1 MPWKFLGE
9 GEYNK
14 TYHDPEQGLVLKIQK
29 LAPDNDLTNQFDDPI
44 RSVRLFEL
52 ITGLPAK
59 VVVDPKYGRGWTY
72 HYIKGDQAPDADI
85 SKELI
90 AIYSRSQRII
100 VDAPAKGNFLK
111 TSDGK
116 VFCVDIGL
124 ALQMKRGERV
134 DIGTNRARANSQ
146 VSLNAWELQGRD
158 ILRKWNRDYRI
169 KYPITVNTMKAL
181 LFIATY
187 YPNIINVNFLND
199 NPDYINRL
207 ASGSCSPDEIPKMI
221 ALDTLKNEIINTLNA
236 YILSRGSII
245 EGGRFRPS
253 MHTQFFYSSSVT
265 DTKVRETVLL
275 IQELK
280 TANSPEDIALK
291 ISRALKNQSLL
302 RATFS
307 SGLAT
312 ALGRC
317 KHIIELHESI
327 PPEKSISI
335 LSKPH

>member
-1 MPWKFLGE
+1 MAWKPLGE
-9 GEYNK
+9 GAYNK
-14 TYHDPEQGLVLKIQK
+14 TYYDQEQGLVLKIQK

-44 RSVRLFEL
+44 RSARLFEL
-52 ITGLPAK
+52 VTGRPAN
-59 VVVDPKYGRGWTY
+59 VVVDPKYGRGWTC
-72 HYIKGDQAPDADI
+72 HYIKGYQAPDADI

-90 AIYSRSQRII
+90 KIYSRSQRII
-100 VDAPAKGNFLK
+100 VDAPAENNFLK

-124 ALQMKRGERV
+124 ALQMQPGNGV
-134 DIGTNRARANSQ
+134 DIETNRARTNSQ
-146 VSLNAWELQGRD
+146 VSLNAWGLQGHD
-158 ILRKWNRDYRI
+158 ILRKWNRDYC
-169 KYPITVNTMKAL
+169 KQYPITVNTMKAL

-187 YPNIINVNFLND
+187 CPNIINVNFLND

-207 ASGSCSPDEIPKMI
+207 ASGCCSPDEIPKMI
-221 ALDTLKNEIINTLNA
+221 AFDILKKEIIKTLDA

-265 DTKVRETVLL
+265 NTKVRETVSL

-280 TANSPEDIALK
+280 TASSLGDIALK
-291 ISRALKNQSLL
+291 INRALKNQSLL
-302 RATFS
+302 CATFS

-312 ALGRC
+312 ALRKC
-317 KHIIELHESI
+317 NHIIELHERTR
-327 PPEKSISI
+327 PEISISL
-335 LSKPH
+335 LSRPH